1 MNSAADGQADQA
13 PDVAPGETAD
23 EVPAAPVPA
32 VSRDAAYWAAA
43 TSHLKLGEV
52 PPEAL
57 NLGVSGKR
65 LTGPIQG
72 FGKLWQKTYTV
83 PLTGA
88 EVGPADAVAV
98 WKAEFA
104 TFWPAQ
110 GRFYGPLTGIAP
122 GDGALLNL
130 TAPGRL
136 TMSTGIMVL
145 YADDESFTFMT
156 PLGHVFAGW
165 ITFAATKGADEVTTL
180 EVQAL
185 IRASDPLYEL
195 AMPIAVHRQEDR
207 FWAHT
212 LRNVATRLGVEG
224 PEVNLRAVC
233 VDRRR
238 QWGNAGNVRHNA
250 GIRAALH
257 KLATPVRALRRRPP
271 TA

>member
-1 MNSAADGQADQA
+1 MTSAADDQAKA
-13 PDVAPGETAD
+13 PDVAPEVPD
-23 EVPAAPVPA
+23 DKVPAAAADVPA
-32 VSRDAAYWAAA
+32 ATRDAAYWAAA
-43 TSHLKLGEV
+43 TSHLRLGEV

-88 EVGPADAVAV
+88 DLGPADAIAV
-98 WKAEFA
+98 WKAEFP

-110 GRFYGPLTGIAP
+110 GRFYGPLTGIEP
-122 GDGALLNL
+122 GDSALLNL

-136 TMSTGIMVL
+136 TMSTGILVL
-145 YADDESFTFMT
+145 YADEESFTFMT
-156 PLGHVFAGW
+156 PLGHMFAGW
-165 ITFAATKGADEVTTL
+165 ITFAATRGADEVTTL

-207 FWAHT
+207 FWAQT
-212 LRNVATRLGVEG
+212 LRNVAARLGVDA
-224 PEVNLRAVC
+224 PEVTTRAVC

-238 QWGNAGNVRHNA
+238 QWANAGNLRHNA

-257 KLATPVRALRRRPP
+257 AAGAPLRLLRRRP
-271 TA
+271 AR

>member
-1 MNSAADGQADQA
+1 MTSAADDRADLT
-13 PDVAPGETAD
+13 PDVAPTATAD
-23 EVPAAPVPA
+23 EATAAPVPA
-32 VSRDAAYWAAA
+32 VARDATYWAAA
-43 TSHLKLGEV
+43 TSHLELGEV

-83 PLTGA
+83 ALTGA
-88 EVGPADAVAV
+88 EVGPADAIAV

-122 GDGALLNL
+122 GDAALLNL
-130 TAPGRL
+130 SAPGRL

-165 ITFAATKGADEVTTL
+165 ITFAAMRGADEATTL
-180 EVQAL
+180 QIQAL

-195 AMPIAVHRQEDR
+195 AMPLAVHRQEDR
-207 FWAHT
+207 FWTQT
-212 LRNVATRLGVEG
+212 LRNVATRLGVEA
-224 PEVNLRAVC
+224 PAVDLKAVC

-238 QWGNAGNVRHNA
+238 QWANAGNVRHNA
-250 GIRAALH
+250 GVKAAMH
-257 KLATPVRALRRRPP
+257 KLTAPVRALRRRPP
-271 TA
+271 PG

>member
-1 MNSAADGQADQA
+1 MSG
-13 PDVAPGETAD
+13 TD
-23 EVPAAPVPA
+23 EVPVA
-32 VSRDAAYWAAA
+32 RDAGYWASA
-43 TSHLKLGEV
+43 TSNHVELGEV

-72 FGKLWQKTYTV
+72 FGKLWQKTYSV
-83 PLTGA
+83 ALDA
-88 EVGPADAVAV
+88 EAADVGPAEAIAV
-98 WKAEFA
+98 WKAEFG

-122 GDGALLNL
+122 GDSALLNL

-136 TMSTGIMVL
+136 RMSTGIMVL

-165 ITFAATKGADEVTTL
+165 ITFAAARAGDVTTL
-180 EVQAL
+180 QVQAL

-207 FWAHT
+207 FWAQT
-212 LRNVATRLGVEG
+212 LRNVASRLGAG
-224 PEVNLRAVC
+224 TPEISTTAVC

-238 QWGNAGNVRHNA
+238 QWANARNVVHNA
-250 GIRAALH
+250 GIRATLH
-257 KLATPVRALRRRPP
+257 AMAAPARMFSKR
-271 TA
+271 